1 MSIVN
6 EGFVEF
12 LGRRYYLE
20 MLRPGVLSLVEIKDV
35 IESFRTRA
43 GQLVEVVDLEFL
55 GRSLFM
61 EKLLMIVFRE
71 EHIYH
76 EILVHPVMLT
86 HPSPKDVLI
95 IGGGDGGALR
105 EVLKHPSVE
114 RVDLVELDPD
124 VVNLVKEV
132 FPELPAGSFDDRRLN
147 LIFGEGRRFVESSK
161 DKSYDV
167 AIMDLTDPKGP
178 SARLYTKEFYAEVSR
193 ILRDDGIMV
202 THSEGI
208 YYTPDAVLRIFSA
221 IKVNFRIARLA
232 RTYVPSFRDEW
243 TFSIGSKLYD
253 PLEADVEREIERR
266 GIKTRFYSPEIHRAI
281 FSLGKEFKEK
291 LLSETNPSTDENPA
305 EVI

>member
-12 LGRRYYLE
+12 LGKKYYLE
-20 MLRPGVLSLVEIKDV
+20 MLRPGVLSLVEVREV

-76 EILVHPVMLT
+76 EVLVHPVMLT
-86 HPSPKDVLI
+86 HPNPRNILI

-124 VVNLVKEV
+124 IVDLFRYRIKEV
-132 FPELPAGSFDDRRLN
+132 SQGSFESDKLRM
-147 LIFGEGRRFVESSK
+147 IFMDGRKYVQETNEK
-161 DKSYDV
+161 YDAV
-167 AIMDLTDPKGP
+167 IVDVNDPRGQAK
-178 SARLYTKEFYAEVSR
+178 RLYTKEFYSEVSR

-221 IKVNFRIARLA
+221 VKANFRIARLA

-253 PLEADVEREIERR
+253 PLEADVENEMKKR
-266 GIKTRFYSPEIHRAI
+266 GIKTRFYSPEIHKAI
-281 FSLGKEFKEK
+281 FSLGKDFKEK
-291 LLSETNPSTDENPA
+291 LLSEINPSTDENPA

>member
-124 VVNLVKEV
+124 VVDLFRYRIKDVSQ
-132 FPELPAGSFDDRRLN
+132 GSFESDKLRI
-147 LIFGEGRRFVESSK
+147 IFMDGRKYVQETK
-161 DKSYDV
+161 EKYDIV
-167 AIMDLTDPKGP
+167 IVDVNDPRGQAK
-178 SARLYTKEFYAEVSR
+178 RLYTKEFYAEVSR

-221 IKVNFRIARLA
+221 VKVNFRIARLA

>member
-12 LGRRYYLE
+12 LGRKYYLE

-76 EILVHPVMLT
+76 ETLVHPVMLT
-86 HPSPKDVLI
+86 HPSPRDVLI

-124 VVNLVKEV
+124 VVDLFRYRIRDVSQ
-132 FPELPAGSFDDRRLN
+132 GSFESDKLRI
-147 LIFGEGRRFVESSK
+147 IFMDGRKYVQETK
-161 DKSYDV
+161 EKYDIV
-167 AIMDLTDPKGP
+167 IVDVNDPRGQAK
-178 SARLYTKEFYAEVSR
+178 RLYTKEFYAEVSR

-221 IKVNFRIARLA
+221 VKVNFRIARLA

-253 PLEADVEREIERR
+253 PLEANVEREIERR
-266 GIKTRFYSPEIHRAI
+266 GIRTRFYSPEIHRAI

>member
-1 MSIVN
+1 M
-6 EGFVEF
+6 
-12 LGRRYYLE
+12 
-20 MLRPGVLSLVEIKDV
+20 MLREGVMRENGKLYYVERTGMGSFAVTELVDV
-35 IESFRTRA
+35 ELQRIGRSGQLIESLNTVPFGRC
-43 GQLVEVVDLEFL
+43 LYMDHKIEF
-55 GRSLFM
+55 SLRDEF
-61 EKLLMIVFRE
+61 
-71 EHIYH
+71 IYH

-161 DKSYDV
+161 NKSYDV

-202 THSEGI
+202 THSEGA
-208 YYTPDAVLRIFSA
+208 YFYTNVVLRIFSA
-221 IKVNFRIARLA
+221 VKVNFRIARLA

-243 TFSIGSKLYD
+243 TFSIGSKVYD
-253 PLEADVEREIERR
+253 PLEADIDKEIERR
-266 GIKTRFYSPEIHRAI
+266 GIRTRFYNALIHKAAFAMGSSMEEIASREEPNED
-281 FSLGKEFKEK
+281 K
-291 LLSETNPSTDENPA
+291 NPI
-305 EVI
+305 EVE

>member
-76 EILVHPVMLT
+76 ETLVHPVMLT

-124 VVNLVKEV
+124 VVDLFRYRIRDVSQ
-132 FPELPAGSFDDRRLN
+132 GSFESDKLRI
-147 LIFGEGRRFVESSK
+147 IFMDGRKYVQETK
-161 DKSYDV
+161 EKYDIV
-167 AIMDLTDPKGP
+167 IVDVNDPRGQAK
-178 SARLYTKEFYAEVSR
+178 RLYTKEFYAEVSR

-221 IKVNFRIARLA
+221 VKVNFRIAKLA

-253 PLEADVEREIERR
+253 PLEANVEREIERR
-266 GIKTRFYSPEIHRAI
+266 GIRTRFYSPEIHRAI

>member
-76 EILVHPVMLT
+76 ETLVHPVMLT
-86 HPSPKDVLI
+86 HPSPRDVLI

-124 VVNLVKEV
+124 VVDLFRYRIRDVSQ
-132 FPELPAGSFDDRRLN
+132 GSFESDKLRI
-147 LIFGEGRRFVESSK
+147 IFMDGRKYVQETK
-161 DKSYDV
+161 EKYDIV
-167 AIMDLTDPKGP
+167 IVDVNDPRGQAK
-178 SARLYTKEFYAEVSR
+178 RLYTKEFYAEVSR

-221 IKVNFRIARLA
+221 VKVNFRIARLA

-253 PLEADVEREIERR
+253 PLEANVEREIERR
-266 GIKTRFYSPEIHRAI
+266 GIRTRFYSPEIHRAI

>member
-1 MSIVN
+1 M
-6 EGFVEF
+6 GKK
-12 LGRRYYLE
+12 YYLE
-20 MLRPGVLSLVEIKDV
+20 MLRPGVLSLVEVREV

-76 EILVHPVMLT
+76 EVLVHPAMLT
-86 HPSPKDVLI
+86 HPNPRNILI

-124 VVNLVKEV
+124 IVDLVKRV

-147 LIFGEGRRFVESSK
+147 LVFSEGRKFVENSR
-161 DKSYDV
+161 DESYDV

-178 SARLYTKEFYAEVSR
+178 SVRLYTKEFYSEVSR

-221 IKVNFRIARLA
+221 VKANFRIARLA

-253 PLEADVEREIERR
+253 PLEADVENEMKKR
-266 GIKTRFYSPEIHRAI
+266 GIKTRFY
-281 FSLGKEFKEK
+281 
-291 LLSETNPSTDENPA
+291 
-305 EVI
+305 

>member
-124 VVNLVKEV
+124 VVDLFRYRIKDVSQ
-132 FPELPAGSFDDRRLN
+132 GSFESDKLRI
-147 LIFGEGRRFVESSK
+147 IFMDGRKYVQETK
-161 DKSYDV
+161 EKYDIV
-167 AIMDLTDPKGP
+167 IVDVNDPRGQAK
-178 SARLYTKEFYAEVSR
+178 RLYTKEFYAEVSR

-221 IKVNFRIARLA
+221 VKVNFRIARLA

-266 GIKTRFYSPEIHRAI
+266 GIKTRFYNALIHKAAFAMGSSMEEIASR
-281 FSLGKEFKEK
+281 EK
-291 LLSETNPSTDENPA
+291 PNEDKNPI
-305 EVI
+305 EVE

>member
-76 EILVHPVMLT
+76 ETLVHPVMLT

-124 VVNLVKEV
+124 VVDLFRYRIKDVSQ
-132 FPELPAGSFDDRRLN
+132 GSFESDKLRI
-147 LIFGEGRRFVESSK
+147 IFMDGRKYVQETK
-161 DKSYDV
+161 EKYDIV
-167 AIMDLTDPKGP
+167 IVDVNDPRGQAK
-178 SARLYTKEFYAEVSR
+178 RLYTKEFYAEVSR

-221 IKVNFRIARLA
+221 VKANFRIARLA

-243 TFSIGSKLYD
+243 TFSIGSKVYD

-266 GIKTRFYSPEIHRAI
+266 GIKTRFYNALIHKAAFAMGSSMEEIASR
-281 FSLGKEFKEK
+281 EK
-291 LLSETNPSTDENPA
+291 PNEDKNPI
-305 EVI
+305 EVE

>member
-61 EKLLMIVFRE
+61 EKLLMIVFRDE
-71 EHIYH
+71 FIYH

-124 VVNLVKEV
+124 VVDLFRYRIKDVSQ
-132 FPELPAGSFDDRRLN
+132 GSFESDKLRI
-147 LIFGEGRRFVESSK
+147 IFMDGRKYVQETK
-161 DKSYDV
+161 EKYDIV
-167 AIMDLTDPKGP
+167 IVDVNDPRGQAK
-178 SARLYTKEFYAEVSR
+178 RLYTKEFYAEVSR

-202 THSEGI
+202 THSEGA
-208 YYTPDAVLRIFSA
+208 YFYTDAVLRIFSA
-221 IKVNFRIARLA
+221 VKVNFRIARLA

>member
-76 EILVHPVMLT
+76 ETLVHPVMLT

-124 VVNLVKEV
+124 VVDLFRYRIKDVSQ
-132 FPELPAGSFDDRRLN
+132 GSFESDKLRI
-147 LIFGEGRRFVESSK
+147 IFMDGRKYVQETK
-161 DKSYDV
+161 EKYDIV
-167 AIMDLTDPKGP
+167 IVDVNDPRGQAK
-178 SARLYTKEFYAEVSR
+178 RLYTKEFYAEVSR

-221 IKVNFRIARLA
+221 VKVNFRIARLA

-243 TFSIGSKLYD
+243 TFSIGSKVYD
-253 PLEADVEREIERR
+253 PLEADVDKEIERR
-266 GIKTRFYSPEIHRAI
+266 GIRTRFYNALIHKAAFAMGSSMEEIASR
-281 FSLGKEFKEK
+281 EK
-291 LLSETNPSTDENPA
+291 PNEDKNPI
-305 EVI
+305 EVE

>member
-1 MSIVN
+1 MVKIGVMKEDGKLYYVESTGMGSFAITELIDVELQM
-6 EGFVEF
+6 EGKSGQ
-12 LGRRYYLE
+12 L
-20 MLRPGVLSLVEIKDV
+20 
-35 IESFRTRA
+35 IESLNTVPFGRC
-43 GQLVEVVDLEFL
+43 LYMDHKIEF
-55 GRSLFM
+55 SLRDEF
-61 EKLLMIVFRE
+61 
-71 EHIYH
+71 IYH
-76 EILVHPVMLT
+76 EVLVHPAMLT
-86 HPSPKDVLI
+86 HPNPRNILI

-124 VVNLVKEV
+124 IVDLVKRV

-147 LIFGEGRRFVESSK
+147 LVFSEGRKFVENSR
-161 DKSYDV
+161 DESYDV

-178 SARLYTKEFYAEVSR
+178 SVRLYTKEFYSEVSR

-221 IKVNFRIARLA
+221 VKANFRIARLA

-253 PLEADVEREIERR
+253 PLEADVENEMKKR
-266 GIKTRFYSPEIHRAI
+266 GIKTRFYSALIHRAAFAMGSSMEEI
-281 FSLGKEFKEK
+281 ALKAKPNEDSD
-291 LLSETNPSTDENPA
+291 PV
-305 EVI
+305 EVE

>member
-124 VVNLVKEV
+124 VVDLFRYRIKDVSQ
-132 FPELPAGSFDDRRLN
+132 GSFESDKLRI
-147 LIFGEGRRFVESSK
+147 IFMDGRKYVQETK
-161 DKSYDV
+161 EKYDIV
-167 AIMDLTDPKGP
+167 IVDVNDPRGQAK
-178 SARLYTKEFYAEVSR
+178 RLYTKEFYAEVSR

-221 IKVNFRIARLA
+221 VKVNFRIARLA

-253 PLEADVEREIERR
+253 PLA
-266 GIKTRFYSPEIHRAI
+266 
-281 FSLGKEFKEK
+281 
-291 LLSETNPSTDENPA
+291 
-305 EVI
+305 